1 MNKTVTHGSLF
12 AGIGGFDLGFQWAG
26 IKTLWDVEIDSYCQK
41 VLRKNFPDTEI
52 LSDVKEVG
60 KHNLSPVDIIS
71 GGFPC
76 QPWSVAGK
84 QGGTE
89 DDRNLWPE
97 MFRVIGELHPRWV
110 VAENVPNLDA
120 MGYLDVA
127 IDDLESI
134 GYEVRPVEIPAAGV
148 GAPHL
153 RKRIWIVAY
162 SGGIRQ
168 HKPEYSRKLVQSA
181 KAKSEYEQEFDPDGV
196 VGCGEDV
203 ADPSGQGLSISEQE
217 VLPGARGRKE
227 RGTVT
232 ERSQVLADAGYPS
245 GTPRGPVIH
254 GGNSSERE
262 GQTAG
267 IEGQSSDCPWPGR
280 PIKPRVGGMVDGV
293 SPWLDEP
300 DIPRVARG
308 VKNRV
313 DRLKGLGNAIMP
325 QIAEI
330 IGRLI
335 LQTIVP
341 GETGW

>member
-41 VLRKNFPDTEI
+41 VLRKNFPDAEI

-60 KHNLSPVDIIS
+60 KHNLAPVDVIS

-162 SGGIRQ
+162 AGGNRREGGEYSIDGQGTPSVRRRPADEDSNVPDSESPRRREDGTRQSGGQADVLAYPDRHEQGRINLQGRGTQ
-168 HKPEYSRKLVQSA
+168 GGIAAGGSGENISDSICINDDNGGYGTGKESGKRPGQA
-181 KAKSEYEQEFDPDGV
+181 KIPGSEYWLTEPN
-196 VGCGEDV
+196 VG
-203 ADPSGQGLSISEQE
+203 
-217 VLPGARGRKE
+217 
-227 RGTVT
+227 
-232 ERSQVLADAGYPS
+232 
-245 GTPRGPVIH
+245 
-254 GGNSSERE
+254 
-262 GQTAG
+262 
-267 IEGQSSDCPWPGR
+267 
-280 PIKPRVGGMVDGV
+280 
-293 SPWLDEP
+293 
-300 DIPRVARG
+300 RVAHG
-308 VKNRV
+308 VPSRV
-313 DRLKGLGNAIMP
+313 DRLKGLGNAIVP

-341 GETGW
+341 SETGR